1 MQDSAAEP
9 LITSDTRGDRDR
21 EYEDGRGYIGDVD
34 DVDEDVD
41 AGMDTGVDTGMDVDE
56 DTDVDT
62 RVDTGVDESALVSP
76 GLFIWGLTLCAGI
89 SGLLFGYE

>member
-9 LITSDTRGDRDR
+9 LITSTPRGDRDR
-21 EYEDGRGYIGDVD
+21 EYEEGRGYGGDID
-34 DVDEDVD
+34 DEDVD
-41 AGMDTGVDTGMDVDE
+41 AGMDEDMGVDVHTDMDE
-56 DTDVDT
+56 DT